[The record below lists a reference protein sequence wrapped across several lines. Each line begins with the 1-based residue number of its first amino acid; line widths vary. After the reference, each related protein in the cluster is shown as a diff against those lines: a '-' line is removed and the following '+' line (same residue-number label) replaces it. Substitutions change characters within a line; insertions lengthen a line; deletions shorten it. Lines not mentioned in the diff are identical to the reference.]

1 MIHLTTGHPLAGMTL
16 KHPQA
21 GENACPLPVANT
33 TGESLAALAGGG
45 QGEGT
50 NQRRRFALCSRRAS
64 ALTSFIWAFHSSR
77 SLRRALFS
85 WTTKY
90 VQIAPMVMVM
100 PAAAQT
106 TVTISVDGTSAPI
119 WMVLGVVVAWT
130 IVALAIFH
138 WLMVPL
144 INWIAEKL
152 A

>member
-1 MIHLTTGHPLAGMTL
+1 MSKP
-16 KHPQA
+16 
-21 GENACPLPVANT
+21 CPLCPPPATKGAARAVAAPAAPAL
-33 TGESLAALAGGG
+33 GVCSL
-45 QGEGT
+45 QW
-50 NQRRRFALCSRRAS
+50 RRFALCSWRAS
-64 ALTSFIWAFHSSR
+64 SLTAFIWAFHSSR
-77 SLRRALFS
+77 SLRRAFFS

-130 IVALAIFH
+130 IVALSIFH

-144 INWIAEKL
+144 VDWIAEKL